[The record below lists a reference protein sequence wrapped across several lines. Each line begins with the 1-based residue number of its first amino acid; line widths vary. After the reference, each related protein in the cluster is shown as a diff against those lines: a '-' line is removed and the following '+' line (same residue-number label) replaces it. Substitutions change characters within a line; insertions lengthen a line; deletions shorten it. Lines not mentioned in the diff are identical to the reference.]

1 MAISIQK
8 PIIKDKIKVVSAVKK
23 ATPVKVVKTAPVKTA
38 PVKVAPVKVVPVK
51 ETVNTAKYINKNL
64 KISPRKLRLL
74 VADVKKMTPATV
86 LSRLKFTNSNA
97 ARLLAKC
104 LEDAIA
110 SAKHNY
116 KFLPDSLKFYD
127 FRVDEGMKI
136 KRMDKSHGSRFARGV
151 IQKRHSRLVITLSG
165 TIAS

>member
-1 MAISIQK
+1 MAISIKK
-8 PIIKDKIKVVSAVKK
+8 PITTDKIKVVSDAKKTAVVKK
-23 ATPVKVVKTAPVKTA
+23 TAPVSAAPVKVVKSAPVKDTI
-38 PVKVAPVKVVPVK
+38 
-51 ETVNTAKYINKNL
+51 NTAKYINKNL

-110 SAKHNY
+110 SAKYNY